1 MNCRFTNI
9 NLPEYVSR
17 RLFFGAFQIGG
28 DIKVYPYYFK
38 SPVAYP
44 QRESYPQPYSQ
55 YTAPLRHFLSQQQTY
70 LDQRCISKQEA
81 DYMAMNRLL
90 WLEHVN
96 WTRMTIISIVFQ
108 LPDLPFVQKRLLQN
122 ATDLGNCLRPFYG
135 DQIADYYAKLIQ
147 QHLVIAAE
155 LVTAAVKG
163 DTNTVNV
170 KEKEWYKNADEIVS
184 FLSSINPYLSKNVLQ
199 EMFYKHLELTKNEA
213 VTMIQK
219 NYQADIEVFDEIEA
233 QILAMSDMI
242 VSAIVRQFY
251 IRFICK
257 YC

>member
-1 MNCRFTNI
+1 M
-9 NLPEYVSR
+9 
-17 RLFFGAFQIGG
+17 
-28 DIKVYPYYFK
+28 YPYYTNGFFT
-38 SPVAYP
+38 YP
-44 QRESYPQPYSQ
+44 LSASYPHPFSQ
-55 YTAPLRHFLSQQQTY
+55 YTAPLRHFLTPQQSY
-70 LDQRCISKQEA
+70 VDQRCISKTEA

-90 WLEHVN
+90 WMEHVN

-147 QHLVIAAE
+147 DHLVIAAE

-163 DTNTVNV
+163 DTNTVNA
-170 KEKEWYKNADEIVS
+170 KEKEWYKNADDIVL
-184 FLSSINPYLSKNVLQ
+184 FLSNLNPYLSKDALQ

-219 NYQADIEVFDEIEA
+219 DFQADIDVFDEIEA
-233 QILAMSDMI
+233 EALAMSDMI
-242 VSAIVRQFY
+242 ASAIVMQFFY
-251 IRFICK
+251 RFK
-257 YC
+257 YPYC